1 MAGTYTNPA
10 YIGAQAW
17 HQPAMNPVKAR
28 SSLHSFPPGRG
39 WVQATGA
46 PIPGELAG
54 LGLVSVDEELSIG
67 AYAAGS
73 LIGATLGGAVV
84 GYVASASPQ
93 GATTGALFTAGLAAL
108 ADATLFGK
116 GKQPV
121 PAMAMLLVGA
131 GSMGTA
137 LYRMSRELR
146 G

>member
-10 YIGAQAW
+10 YIAAQPWQQAAVN
-17 HQPAMNPVKAR
+17 PAR
-28 SSLHSFPPGRG
+28 GRGSLESFAPGRG
-39 WVQATGA
+39 WTQAVGMPRPGA
-46 PIPGELAG
+46 LAG
-54 LGLVSVDEELSIG
+54 LGVADEGLSVG

-84 GYVASASPQ
+84 GYVASASTE

-108 ADATLFGK
+108 ADATLFAKSNQG
-116 GKQPV
+116 V

-137 LYRMSRELR
+137 LYRMSREL